1 MHIVE
6 DDLWGE
12 KIRALLDYHFK
23 QMHENSPPGMAYV
36 LDIAGLKAPGISFWT
51 VWDGDELLGCGAL
64 KELAPD
70 WGEIKSMRTA
80 PEHVG
85 KGAGAAMLDNS
96 IGVARARGYR
106 RISLETGTTL
116 RSTRNAGSKAA
127 TASPAMRPATST
139 SFFTSIYRRTI
150 WPRTCCFCW
159 LRVLSRTDG
168 ASSVPNAPKY
178 GVC

>member
-70 WGEIKSMRTA
+70 WGEIKSMRTH
-80 PEHVG
+80 PDWLG
-85 KGAGAAMLDNS
+85 QGAGAAILDHIIAVS
-96 IGVARARGYR
+96 KARGLGR
-106 RISLETGTTL
+106 LSLETGTGP
-116 RSTRNAGSKAA
+116 AFEAA
-127 TASPAMRPATST
+127 IRLYYKRGFMSGGPFADYPHTNFNQ
-139 SFFTSIYRRTI
+139 FFH
-150 WPRTCCFCW
+150 
-159 LRVLSRTDG
+159 LELSDW
-168 ASSVPNAPKY
+168 S
-178 GVC
+178 